1 MSLRQAQTIVIAL
14 LAALFGL
21 ASQSSAETRGGG
33 LLVPGVP
40 KIDDVTCL
48 SGCNA
53 IRESSP
59 GGTVQLTG
67 SGLSRVEVVIFAGR
81 SGRILVSPGESTA
94 TRLEARV
101 PKAAVTGRLRVRSS
115 AGSTSSPSDTV
126 LAIGPVPSPAPSPL
140 RLVDASVSP
149 RVAFQYGVRSP
160 RIDFVISGGRPSN
173 DLRIDIVSA
182 DGDLVA
188 SRVRRDVERGSSERV
203 TWSGKVSGRA
213 ATSGRY
219 RFVVRSLDGTPA
231 VVPRR
236 LTSSRQSIGSAFGFA
251 LYGYMF
257 PVRGP
262 HSYGDGIGAGRGH
275 QGQDVLAAC
284 GTPLRAARGGTVYY
298 NAYQAGGAG
307 YYIVINTAGTRN
319 RSQVYMHLTR
329 PSPLE
334 VGTRVKTG
342 QRIGSVG
349 TTGRST
355 GCHLHFEEWSSPG
368 WYQGGTFL
376 SPTESLKRWDRYS

>member
-1 MSLRQAQTIVIAL
+1 MSSRHAQTFVIAL

-21 ASQSSAETRGGG
+21 AAPSSAETRGGG

-40 KIDDVTCL
+40 QIDDVTCL

-59 GGTVQLTG
+59 GGTVQISG
-67 SGLSRVEVVIFAGR
+67 SGLSRVEAVSFAAR
-81 SGRILVSPGESTA
+81 KGRILVSPGESSA

-101 PKAAVTGRLRVRSS
+101 PKGAVTGHLRVRSS
-115 AGSTSSPSDTV
+115 SGSTSSPSEAT

-149 RVAFQYGVRSP
+149 RVAYQYGARSP
-160 RIDFVISGGRPSN
+160 RIDFVISGGRPEN

-188 SRVRRDVERGSSERV
+188 SRVRKGVTRGSSERV
-203 TWSGKVSGRA
+203 TWSGKVRGRA
-213 ATSGRY
+213 ASSGRY

-231 VVPRR
+231 VVPRK
-236 LTSSRQSIGSAFGFA
+236 LTSSGRSGSAFGFA
-251 LYGYMF
+251 IYGYIF

-275 QGQDVLAAC
+275 QGQDVMARC
-284 GTPLRAARGGTVYY
+284 GTPLLAARGGTVYY

-307 YYIVINTAGTRN
+307 NYIVINTAGTKN
-319 RSQVYMHLTR
+319 RSQVYMHLSK
-329 PSPLE
+329 PSPLK

-342 QRIGSVG
+342 QRIGTVG

-355 GCHLHFEEWSSPG
+355 ACHLHFEEWSSPG

-376 SPTESLKRWDRYS
+376 SPTDSLKRWDRYS